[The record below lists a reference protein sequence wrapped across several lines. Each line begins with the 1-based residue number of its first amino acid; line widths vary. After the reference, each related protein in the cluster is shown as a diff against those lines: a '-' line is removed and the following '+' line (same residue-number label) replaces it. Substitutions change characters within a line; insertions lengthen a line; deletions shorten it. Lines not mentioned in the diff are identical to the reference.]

1 MVEKTFYVILAYYY
15 DFFYLAL
22 LLWNDRRN
30 GKVVYN
36 KTLSYTYFCNLLLV
50 YYLDRCLKET
60 ETIGRYIEKI

>member
-1 MVEKTFYVILAYYY
+1 MFAGFSAFMLSKMG
-15 DFFYLAL
+15 FYLAL

-36 KTLSYTYFCNLLLV
+36 KTLSYTYFCNLLLA